1 MITPEQEDRLVK
13 LEDYVVEATGT
24 PLREFWRGFAE
35 IAQNLDSEAF
45 AAEADG
51 ELLGRY
57 TSLLANANEAGLAVP
72 PEAMGAS
79 SPEQVSTFFDAAT
92 SQVAAVPNRAR
103 SVHVSYALFLFE

>member
-1 MITPEQEDRLVK
+1 MITSDQEERLVK
-13 LEDYVVEATGT
+13 LEAYVVAATGKS
-24 PLREFWRGFAE
+24 PAEFWRGFGE

-79 SPEQVSTFFDAAT
+79 SP
-92 SQVAAVPNRAR
+92 
-103 SVHVSYALFLFE
+103 